1 MGVYVRNSARS
12 GELFFVEGGFWADTE
27 SLVYQIYFLNVHSS
41 KIIILQS
48 LNETS
53 LPTVVLSPSFR
64 ESKKSLEENSALA
77 LAAPK
82 TDRKTSPKRLAEM
95 GPEATH
101 NAVMMM
107 ETLRRQQDCALSTCG
122 YEQIERLETFL
133 NRGGWSH
140 VVRDADWAVHSS
152 PMKRCLLTA
161 TAVQRGLG
169 LDVVVNPTIF
179 ETGGCYHKNV
189 CF

>member
-95 GPEATH
+95 GPEAW
-101 NAVMMM
+101 AEKQAQLA
-107 ETLRRQQDCALSTCG
+107 ETRKQRAAAELKQ
-122 YEQIERLETFL
+122 
-133 NRGGWSH
+133 
-140 VVRDADWAVHSS
+140 
-152 PMKRCLLTA
+152 A
-161 TAVQRGLG
+161 TAVLHQKQAKARKKKDFELG
-169 LDVVVNPTIF
+169 HRNLTLYNAGPWTFFSHLDRRNTRYLERRPLP
-179 ETGGCYHKNV
+179 
-189 CF
+189 